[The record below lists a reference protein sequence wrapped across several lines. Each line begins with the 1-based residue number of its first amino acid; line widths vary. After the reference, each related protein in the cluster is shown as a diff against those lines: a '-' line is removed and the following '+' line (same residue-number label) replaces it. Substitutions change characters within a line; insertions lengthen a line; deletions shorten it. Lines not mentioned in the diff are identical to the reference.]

1 MSEIRIPTKGGKID
15 KKYRLALTVYI
26 APKILTKEEVREM
39 AYYEDRNPAYYK
51 GVKEGWSIIVT
62 GEYEEKMNSFIKA
75 GKCTRKE
82 MVQLIPKSFWDK
94 YVEHIHVF
102 PNGELLKDF
111 I

>member
-1 MSEIRIPTKGGKID
+1 
-15 KKYRLALTVYI
+15 
-26 APKILTKEEVREM
+26 M